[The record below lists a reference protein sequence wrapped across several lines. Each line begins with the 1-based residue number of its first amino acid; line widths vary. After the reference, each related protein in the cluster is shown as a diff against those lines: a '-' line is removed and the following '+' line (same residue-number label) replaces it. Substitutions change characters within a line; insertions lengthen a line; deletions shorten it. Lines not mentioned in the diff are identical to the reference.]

1 VSEIHLVRDYS
12 QPPALVWRAL
22 TDQKLMASWMVA
34 AVPEG
39 FSPAVGTRFRF
50 VGKPTIGWSGIVKCE
65 VLEAVEPT
73 LLRYSWVADD
83 EAELMEVTY
92 RLEPHG
98 TGTRFTF
105 LHTGFTGAGGLFLA
119 KAVMTPIRKKMFGER
134 LLAVLGDLDEE
145 GPLPPGSAL
154 RPSV

>member
-1 VSEIHLVRDYS
+1 MSEIRLVRDYS
-12 QPPALVWRAL
+12 QSPELVWRAL
-22 TDQKLMASWMVA
+22 TDPELMASWMVA

-50 VGKPTIGWSGIVKCE
+50 VGKPTIGWSGIVTCE
-65 VLEAVEPT
+65 VLEAVEAE

-83 EAELMEVTY
+83 EREVMEVTY

-98 TGTRFTF
+98 AGTRFTF
-105 LHTGFTGAGGLFLA
+105 LHTGFTGVGGLLLA

-134 LLAVLGDLDEE
+134 LVAVLGDLDD
-145 GPLPPGSAL
+145 GLPPGTAL
-154 RPSV
+154 KPSF

>member
-1 VSEIHLVRDYS
+1 MSEIRLVRDYV
-12 QPPALVWRAL
+12 QPPAQVWRAL
-22 TDQKLMASWMVA
+22 TDPVLMASWMVA
-34 AVPEG
+34 AIPKG

-65 VLEAVEPT
+65 VLEASEPQ
-73 LLRYSWVADD
+73 LLRYAWVADD
-83 EAELMEVTY
+83 EREVMEVTY

-134 LLAVLGDLDEE
+134 LLAVLGDLDD
-145 GPLPPGSAL
+145 GLPPGTAL
-154 RPSV
+154 KLGF